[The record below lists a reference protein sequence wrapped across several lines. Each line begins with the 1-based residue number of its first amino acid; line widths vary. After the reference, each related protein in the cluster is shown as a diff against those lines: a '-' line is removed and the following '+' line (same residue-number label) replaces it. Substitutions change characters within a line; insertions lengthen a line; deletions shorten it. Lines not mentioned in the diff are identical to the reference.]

1 MSINLFYY
9 SIPENLDL
17 KQLLVRYS
25 PSFKFNIHKAH
36 LFLSKLSE
44 LTFNERFV
52 TRNGFVQ
59 MSSRM
64 ILIESAQ
71 SVPSKY

>member
-17 KQLLVRYS
+17 KQLLVRYP

-44 LTFNERFV
+44 LTFNERLV
-52 TRNGFVQ
+52 TRNGCKNY
-59 MSSRM
+59 S
-64 ILIESAQ
+64 ILLVI
-71 SVPSKY
+71 